1 MMRNLNN
8 KKLITISF
16 ISTILALIIFYFSF
30 ASISTI
36 NSNVSSA
43 RKELK
48 KTKKQIELKK
58 SNIESLDEKL
68 KILKDQKTEAEKL
81 EKELENANY
90 SVDFSNAIAGL
101 DQNKIS
107 FINTDLN
114 AMIQAK
120 ESEKSGT
127 DILISSL
134 LFLDSYYTNIS
145 EKIVENNNRIEKLRG
160 YLSYKDISE
169 NSLLKY
175 KFYENMD
182 SNLLLNKLD
191 QENTDFASNLVFL
204 KEGFLNTYLVSLKN
218 SESEIV
224 KSDIFNLN
232 KEDHLFKGKTLS
244 TNQKAYTRLIDSYV
258 FLLDSYAE
266 DYEALDQISFKKSSD
281 KSKDTLNALLMGK
294 DKIVRI
300 EKEDAN
306 ANYKYFY
313 YGSYGNVLFS
323 IDTDNLNTIYYDKN
337 NMDQDYKQ
345 ALNLLSN
352 F

>member
-1 MMRNLNN
+1 MMRDLNN

-16 ISTILALIIFYFSF
+16 ISIILALIIFYFSF

-48 KTKKQIELKK
+48 KTKKEIELKK
-58 SNIESLDEKL
+58 SNIESLDGKL
-68 KILKDQKTEAEKL
+68 ETLECQKTEAEKL
-81 EKELENANY
+81 EKELETANY
-90 SVDFSNAIAGL
+90 KIDFSNAMDNL
-101 DQNKIS
+101 DQNKVS
-107 FINTDLN
+107 FINADLN
-114 AMIQAK
+114 SMIQAK

-134 LFLDSYYTNIS
+134 LFLDTYYTGIS

-191 QENTDFASNLVFL
+191 QENIDFASNLVFL

-218 SESEIV
+218 PESEIV
-224 KSDIFNLN
+224 KADLFNLN
-232 KEDHLFKGKTLS
+232 KEDHLFNGKALS

-258 FLLDSYAE
+258 FLVDSYAE
-266 DYEALDQISFKKSSD
+266 NYDFLDQINFKKSSD
-281 KSKDTLNALLMGK
+281 TEKDTLNAIIMGK

-300 EKEDAN
+300 EKEDAD
-306 ANYKYFY
+306 ANYEYFY
-313 YGSYGNVLFS
+313 YGSYENPLYS
-323 IDTDNLNTIYYDKN
+323 IDTDNLNTVYYDKN

-345 ALNLLSN
+345 VLNLLSN